1 MTPTQSRRFEYAQA
15 LAKAQAQS
23 DSGEKSPGGMSAM
36 AGDGSFMQS
45 LMTNQDPTF
54 AYDQGNNSQQQQQPQ
69 QNASNQDMDGATGEQ
84 LGPVPPVTSA
94 ISQGFSPSAFQSG
107 FSAMQGQGVPRN
119 AMEAQQQQQVQ
130 FNMQQQQQPGQ
141 QRSQQRASTLLEFSA
156 QVQHFDKTMLVE
168 LLWNQRNALAQWQR
182 RANQLEY
189 QLVALRNATNGM
201 GSPGLRP
208 PYYNVSPAGV
218 NPYVSSN
225 VTVEAEMQRARE
237 RNSMR
242 VALQLP
248 QQQQQQPYPHQQRPQ
263 YGGNNAVSS
272 PVGTNGVNSVASAM
286 NPGVYWE
293 KIRVLKAAHAGE
305 LCLAHRALT
314 HHNAPPNS
322 VHSIK
327 AQSVKNN
334 IALVL
339 NILNEPVKNLQPRS
353 FDVLA
358 SIERFIQT
366 TVIPIVRK
374 VQSSGM
380 MSQAQSTALTSGYES
395 TAMSGSG
402 TATTS
407 VTHAPNVQSSHENL
421 IGGGS
426 DANGGAENQ
435 LPGGRWSSPNS
446 FIIGGSALPLA
457 SRPPPAESKQA
468 FQNVAENDGSDSR
481 MGPPK
486 GMMGQQAATVGYQLN
501 RPESSYMS
509 SRLGNDGAMAA
520 IQMGSRQTNGSMDQN
535 SAYGAT
541 AALKAPSIPTMP
553 PSEPRPPAF
562 AEPLPSSKANSSS
575 SDATG
580 NPNKLVQPPSGI
592 DDSLNDFSDFPEL
605 DFDDALQESLAKGG
619 SQFVKENNPVNV
631 AKKRGIE
638 DV

>member
-1 MTPTQSRRFEYAQA
+1 
-15 LAKAQAQS
+15 
-23 DSGEKSPGGMSAM
+23 
-36 AGDGSFMQS
+36 
-45 LMTNQDPTF
+45 
-54 AYDQGNNSQQQQQPQ
+54 
-69 QNASNQDMDGATGEQ
+69 
-84 LGPVPPVTSA
+84 
-94 ISQGFSPSAFQSG
+94 
-107 FSAMQGQGVPRN
+107 MQGQGVPRN

-189 QLVALRNATNGM
+189 QIVALRNATNGM

-218 NPYVSSN
+218 NPYVASN
-225 VTVEAEMQRARE
+225 ATVEAEMQRARE

-248 QQQQQQPYPHQQRPQ
+248 QQQQPYPHQQQPQ
-263 YGGNNAVSS
+263 YGGNNATSS

-305 LCLAHRALT
+305 LCLAHRALA

-322 VHSIK
+322 VHSVK

-339 NILNEPVKNLQPRS
+339 NILNEPVRNLQPRS

-380 MSQAQSTALTSGYES
+380 VSQTQSTAMTSGYES
-395 TAMSGSG
+395 NAMSGRG
-402 TATTS
+402 TATTN
-407 VTHAPNVQSSHENL
+407 VTHASNVQSSHENS

-426 DANGGAENQ
+426 DANGGTENQ

-446 FIIGGSALPLA
+446 FAIGGSALPLA
-457 SRPPPAESKQA
+457 SRTPPAESKQV
-468 FQNVAENDGSDSR
+468 FRNIAENDDCDSG
-481 MGPPK
+481 MGPRK
-486 GMMGQQAATVGYQLN
+486 AMMGQQTATDGYHLN
-501 RPESSYMS
+501 RPESSYMP

-541 AALKAPSIPTMP
+541 TALKAPSISAMP

-575 SDATG
+575 SDAT
-580 NPNKLVQPPSGI
+580 NKLVQPPSGI

-605 DFDDALQESLAKGG
+605 DFDDALQESLTKGG